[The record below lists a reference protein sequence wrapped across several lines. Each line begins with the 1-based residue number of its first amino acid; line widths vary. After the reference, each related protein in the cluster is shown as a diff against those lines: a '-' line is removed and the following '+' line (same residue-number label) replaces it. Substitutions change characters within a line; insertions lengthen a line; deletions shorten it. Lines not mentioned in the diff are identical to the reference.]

1 MGSRLALQRIRWH
14 LCKLHCSLVNVSP
27 NSWIC
32 PWKAHVR
39 ASVTETWSCLLQ
51 ERPEDR
57 PTARSL
63 LDWPV
68 VKRYLAAGKNVCHW
82 SQCQETS
89 ATEDQ
94 TATLHALEYRA
105 GESDLRKICGGER
118 MQLRELWWTNVEF
131 TYSARWHDWHYL
143 YQLPYTELFD
153 TGR

>member
-1 MGSRLALQRIRWH
+1 MGCFLIEMTIGPPVNDTLKEKIEMLRKLDSELAE
-14 LCKLHCSLVNVSP
+14 LVVACVS
-27 NSWIC
+27 
-32 PWKAHVR
+32 
-39 ASVTETWSCLLQ
+39 

-68 VKRYLAAGKNVCHW
+68 VKRYLAAGKSVCHW
-82 SQCQETS
+82 SQYQETS

-118 MQLRELWWTNVEF
+118 MQLREL
-131 TYSARWHDWHYL
+131 
-143 YQLPYTELFD
+143 
-153 TGR
+153 